1 VRGDSAPGFSL
12 APVTPMRTA
21 EYKMFD
27 LNPKMGSLGPLPTPP
42 SKQPRKLL
50 IALALLLVVLAVV
63 LVKDSDFW
71 FGSDDAESE
80 APNSQTVARA
90 PAAAAPAPAR
100 PSEAAPTTAPAPA
113 PAAAS
118 VPVQTSKNQKNPKNQ
133 PAPKTSVT
141 LAAKTPSH
149 EDAAKPAAKP
159 DAPVVATNR
168 VVLPPLDVEVV
179 AGDKHQT
186 VHPGSNVTVAEI
198 TGNASR
204 ASKGTTAVVSP
215 ATNAA
220 EREPLPASASELRQ
234 PLDSTY
240 PLLGQR
246 SRVQGSVVL
255 EAVVGTD
262 GVIENLRVLSGPSI
276 LTAAAQQA
284 VRQWRFKPFLQ
295 NGQAVET
302 KARITVNFTI
312 RVADNPTKTS

>member
-27 LNPKMGSLGPLPTPP
+27 LNPKMGSLGPQPTPP

-50 IALALLLVVLAVV
+50 IALALLLAVLAVV

-71 FGSDDAESE
+71 FSSDEAESE

-90 PAAAAPAPAR
+90 PAAAAPAPAK
-100 PSEAAPTTAPAPA
+100 PNEAAPTTAPAPA
-113 PAAAS
+113 PLAA
-118 VPVQTSKNQKNPKNQ
+118 PVQTAKNQKNPKNQ

-149 EDAAKPAAKP
+149 EDAAKRE
-159 DAPVVATNR
+159 APVVATNR

-198 TGNASR
+198 TGNANR
-204 ASKGTTAVVSP
+204 ATKGTTAMASP
-215 ATNAA
+215 AMNAA

>member
-1 VRGDSAPGFSL
+1 MVVRGDSAPGFSL

-21 EYKMFD
+21 DYKMFD
-27 LNPKMGSLGPLPTPP
+27 LNPKMGSLGPQPTPP
-42 SKQPRKLL
+42 NKQPRKLL

-71 FGSDDAESE
+71 FGSDEAESE

-90 PAAAAPAPAR
+90 PAAAAPAPAK
-100 PSEAAPTTAPAPA
+100 PSEAATPTAPAP
-113 PAAAS
+113 PAAAP
-118 VPVQTSKNQKNPKNQ
+118 VPVQIAKNQKNQKSPKNQ

-141 LAAKTPSH
+141 LAAKAPSH
-149 EDAAKPAAKP
+149 EQAAKPE
-159 DAPVVATNR
+159 APVVATNR

-204 ASKGTTAVVSP
+204 ATKATTAMASP

>member
-1 VRGDSAPGFSL
+1 MRGDSAPGFSL

-21 EYKMFD
+21 DYKMFD
-27 LNPKMGSLGPLPTPP
+27 LNPKMGSLGPQPTPP
-42 SKQPRKLL
+42 NKQPRKLL

-71 FGSDDAESE
+71 FGSDEAESE

-90 PAAAAPAPAR
+90 PAAAAPAPAK
-100 PSEAAPTTAPAPA
+100 PSEAATPTAPAP
-113 PAAAS
+113 PAAAP
-118 VPVQTSKNQKNPKNQ
+118 VPVQIAKNQKNQKSPKNQ

-141 LAAKTPSH
+141 LAAKAPSH
-149 EDAAKPAAKP
+149 EQAAKPE
-159 DAPVVATNR
+159 APVVATNR

-204 ASKGTTAVVSP
+204 ATKATTAMASP

>member
-1 VRGDSAPGFSL
+1 MRGDSAPGFSL

-21 EYKMFD
+21 DYKMFD
-27 LNPKMGSLGPLPTPP
+27 LNPKMGSLGPQPTPP
-42 SKQPRKLL
+42 NKQPRKLL

-71 FGSDDAESE
+71 FGSDEAESE

-90 PAAAAPAPAR
+90 PAAAVPAPAK
-100 PSEAAPTTAPAPA
+100 PSEAATPTAPAPA
-113 PAAAS
+113 PAAA
-118 VPVQTSKNQKNPKNQ
+118 PVQIAKNQKNPKNQ
-133 PAPKTSVT
+133 PAPKTTVT

-149 EDAAKPAAKP
+149 EEAAKPEG
-159 DAPVVATNR
+159 PVVATNR

-198 TGNASR
+198 TGNANR
-204 ASKGTTAVVSP
+204 ATKGTTAVASP

-284 VRQWRFKPFLQ
+284 VRQWRFKPYLQ

>member
-21 EYKMFD
+21 DYKMFD
-27 LNPKMGSLGPLPTPP
+27 LNPKMGSLGPQPTPP

-71 FGSDDAESE
+71 FSSDDAESE

-90 PAAAAPAPAR
+90 PAAAAPAPAK
-100 PSEAAPTTAPAPA
+100 PSEAAPATAPAPA
-113 PAAAS
+113 PSPAAA
-118 VPVQTSKNQKNPKNQ
+118 PVQTAKNPKNLPAPKNQ
-133 PAPKTSVT
+133 SAPKTSVT

-149 EDAAKPAAKP
+149 EDAAKPE
-159 DAPVVATNR
+159 APVVATNR

-198 TGNASR
+198 TGNANR
-204 ASKGTTAVVSP
+204 ATKATSAASP

-284 VRQWRFKPFLQ
+284 VRQWRFKPYLQ

>member
-1 VRGDSAPGFSL
+1 
-12 APVTPMRTA
+12 MRTT

-27 LNPKMGSLGPLPTPP
+27 LNPKMGSLGPQPAPP
-42 SKQPRKLL
+42 SKQPRRLL
-50 IALALLLVVLAVV
+50 IALALLLGVLAVV

-71 FGSDDAESE
+71 YGSDDNAESE
-80 APNSQTVARA
+80 APNSQTVAKAPPAAA
-90 PAAAAPAPAR
+90 PAPVKPNEAPAAPAAAPAPA
-100 PSEAAPTTAPAPA
+100 PKS
-113 PAAAS
+113 
-118 VPVQTSKNQKNPKNQ
+118 VQTAKNLNASKQNASNQNASNQ
-133 PAPKTSVT
+133 HAPLNQHAPKTASAPAVK
-141 LAAKTPSH
+141 APSQ
-149 EDAAKPAAKP
+149 ENVAKPES
-159 DAPVVATNR
+159 PVVATNR

-186 VHPGSNVTVAEI
+186 VHPGSNITVAEI
-198 TGNASR
+198 PGKANRPT
-204 ASKGTTAVVSP
+204 KGTTGVSSP

-220 EREPLPASASELRQ
+220 EREPLPTTVAELRQ
-234 PLDSTY
+234 PLDASY

-255 EAVVGTD
+255 EAVVGAD

-284 VRQWRFKPFLQ
+284 VRQWRFKPYLQ

-312 RVADNPTKTS
+312 RVADNPTKAS